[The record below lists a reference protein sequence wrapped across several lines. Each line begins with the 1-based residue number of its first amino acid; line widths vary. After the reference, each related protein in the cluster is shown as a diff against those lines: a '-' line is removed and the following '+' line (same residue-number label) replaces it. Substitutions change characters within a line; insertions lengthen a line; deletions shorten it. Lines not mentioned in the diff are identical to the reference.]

1 MRIIVALVFA
11 LNISAQVRPVSM
23 RAPQRPNASEPIE
36 VLEKFI
42 AQNPDDVP
50 TRVALLQRYF
60 NTPEGALPAD
70 VIRRARR
77 RHILWMIE
85 HHPDAPEMGRPI
97 AMLDPKGRFSDPEGS
112 AEAAKLWYS
121 RAAVP
126 GANPK
131 TIANAIFFFR
141 FNDRAAARNLLEFGL
156 KTNPK
161 DGDLARM
168 EGMLD
173 AIAFIGATD
182 ADHNGN
188 VTAVDGSGA
197 KSPAAVKAREEIES
211 TGRAGLAGSAGQF
224 LTQQSGFL
232 TRELVLGDEDP
243 LAVAERWLVHARQ
256 LDPKDGAWID
266 GLMQVY
272 QRDAGQ
278 ALDPHAKV
286 QYLSKALEIA
296 DTHPRQMRVL
306 NDRMEAEFNAGDVPG
321 AGRDAQ
327 QLLDIVTVNPT
338 AGNFDEMVH
347 AAETMLGR
355 VALDQGKREEA
366 RQHLM
371 ESAKVKLSG
380 APKMTLAQDLL
391 DAGERDAVVQYLEA
405 CRAFWK
411 FDEGRID
418 HAEKL
423 IRAQPKADILSPWRP
438 AGLAMVRKK
447 APAFDLTDLS
457 GKQWRLDQMGGKAVA
472 IEFWNIACAE
482 CLAEVQALE
491 RAAGPDS
498 VVLAVNL
505 GDDEARVKEY
515 VSKNHIALPVVAG
528 DARTTRQYEADTLP
542 ALAVIDRNG
551 EMAAYSVGNLAP
563 DTLRAQ
569 VAKGLAGRPALAA
582 PAADQATT
590 VSTSGVTISWRPV
603 PGAESYVVEW
613 DSRDDKGW
621 ISDREGGLLH
631 VIPTGETTAMVEF
644 PHPGGTCAGRWRVYA
659 VSAKDGAGRT
669 SEWREFVCQ

>member
-1 MRIIVALVFA
+1 MRTIVALVFA
-11 LNISAQVRPVSM
+11 FNLAGQIRPASM
-23 RAPQRPNASEPIE
+23 SAPQRPNASEPIE
-36 VLEKFI
+36 VLERFV
-42 AQNPDDVP
+42 ARNPDDVP

-60 NTPEGALPAD
+60 NMPEGALSPEL
-70 VIRRARR
+70 VRRGRR
-77 RHILWMIE
+77 RNILWMIE
-85 HHPDAPEMGRPI
+85 HHPDAPELSRPI
-97 AMLDPKGRFSDPEGS
+97 AVIDPKGRFADPEGS
-112 AEAAKLWYS
+112 SEAAKLWWS

-126 GANPK
+126 SATPK
-131 TIANAIFFFR
+131 IIANAIFFFR
-141 FNDRAAARNLLEFGL
+141 FNDRAAARDLLEYGL
-156 KTNPK
+156 KVSPK

-168 EGMLD
+168 QGMLD
-173 AIAFIGATD
+173 AIAFIGAVD

-197 KSPAAVKAREEIES
+197 KSPAAAKAREEIES
-211 TGRAGLAGSAGQF
+211 TTSAALAGSAGQF

-243 LAVAERWLVHARQ
+243 LALAERWLVHARQ
-256 LDPKDGAWID
+256 LDPNNGAWID

-278 ALDPHAKV
+278 ALDPHAKE

-306 NDRMEAEFNAGDVPG
+306 NDRMEAEFDAGDAAA

-338 AGNFDEMVH
+338 VGNFDEMIH

-355 VALDQGKREEA
+355 VALDQGNREEA
-366 RQHLM
+366 KRHLA

-391 DAGERDAVVQYLEA
+391 DAGERDAVLQYLEA
-405 CRAFWK
+405 CRVFWK

-423 IRAQPKADILSPWRP
+423 IRTQAKPDILSPWRP
-438 AGLAMVRKK
+438 TGLAMVRKK
-447 APAFDLTDLS
+447 APAFDLMDLS
-457 GKQWRLDQMGGKAVA
+457 GKEWTLDQIGAKPMALA
-472 IEFWNIACAE
+472 FWNVSCSACRE
-482 CLAEVQALE
+482 QLQALD
-491 RAAGPDS
+491 RIAGPDY
-498 VVLAVNL
+498 VILAINE
-505 GDDEARVKEY
+505 GDDESPVKEY
-515 VSKNHIALPVVAG
+515 VLKNHIALPVLMG
-528 DARTTRQYEADTLP
+528 GKDTARKYEADALP

-551 EMAAYSVGNLAP
+551 EVAAYSAGSLSP

-569 VAKGLAGRPALAA
+569 IAKGTAGRPVLAA
-582 PAADQATT
+582 PIPLAFVPGAAR
-590 VSTSGVTISWRPV
+590 VTFSWRPV

-613 DSRDDKGW
+613 DSRDGEGW
-621 ISDREGGLLH
+621 LSDREGGLLR
-631 VIPTGETTAMVEF
+631 VVPTRETSAVLEC
-644 PHPGGTCAGRWRVYA
+644 PHGCEGRWRVYA
-659 VSAKDGAGRT
+659 VSARDGAGRT
-669 SEWREFVCQ
+669 SEWHEFVCE